1 MTATQ
6 TFLPYGDFDT
16 LREFKKNK
24 EEKYYNFYL
33 CYVFLKT
40 AQDEYSKGLV
50 QDLEIELEEFEGL
63 PQHFEENITSRLYIC
78 YKRLKELYQDG
89 EFDDIPSNEEYIRLL
104 LNRTDKNIS
113 REQEIIML
121 ANAKKGA
128 KHE

>member
-1 MTATQ
+1 MTAKS
-6 TFLPYGDFDT
+6 FLPHGDLRT

-78 YKRLKELYQDG
+78 YKRLKELYRDG
-89 EFDDIPSNEEYIRLL
+89 EFDDIPSNEEYIKML

-113 REQEIIML
+113 REQELIML

>member
-16 LREFKKNK
+16 LREFNK
-24 EEKYYNFYL
+24 AKHEKYHNFYL
-33 CYVFLKT
+33 CFIFLKT
-40 AQDEYSKGLV
+40 AEDDYSKGLV

-63 PQHFEENITSRLYIC
+63 PQHFQENITSRLYIC

-89 EFDDIPSNEEYIRLL
+89 EFSDIPSNEDYIRLL
-104 LNRTDKNIS
+104 INKSDESIS

-121 ANAKKGA
+121 ANAKGA
-128 KHE
+128 SHE

>member
-1 MTATQ
+1 MTAKS
-6 TFLPYGDFDT
+6 FLPYGDFDT

-40 AQDEYSKGLV
+40 AQDEYSKGLF

-78 YKRLKELYQDG
+78 YKRLKELYRDG

-104 LNRTDKNIS
+104 LNRSDESIS